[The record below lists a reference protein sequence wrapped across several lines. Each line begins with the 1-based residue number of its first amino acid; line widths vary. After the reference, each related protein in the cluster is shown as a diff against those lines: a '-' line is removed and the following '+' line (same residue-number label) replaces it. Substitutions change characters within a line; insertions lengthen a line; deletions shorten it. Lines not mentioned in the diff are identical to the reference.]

1 MCYIKMNVASIIS
14 SCCSKCCRLEFSQ
27 GGPFS
32 MQPIKYLFTSIRLVW
47 HLFTPNIQAVSGVKK
62 SSAHTLRR
70 SPGFVSVIR
79 GRKTYHCL
87 QFRTIYYSATIIS
100 QWYLNISK
108 LYFFFFHWKL
118 GVKGRSDSLMMIR
131 PFIKPSKHMIIR
143 KNKETKK
150 RTSWP
155 FIENWED
162 EAQKKHDMFGLCQGS

>member
-87 QFRTIYYSATIIS
+87 QFRTIYYRSATTSILYQH
-100 QWYLNISK
+100 QWYLNISFTSFSIESWVEK
-108 LYFFFFHWKL
+108 NDRMVSWSDHSSSHQSIWLS
-118 GVKGRSDSLMMIR
+118 GR
-131 PFIKPSKHMIIR
+131 
-143 KNKETKK
+143 TKK
-150 RTSWP
+150 
-155 FIENWED
+155 
-162 EAQKKHDMFGLCQGS
+162 QKRGLLDLS